1 MKKKKYKISLAMKV
15 PANFE
20 IETNAASEAEA
31 IKVAI
36 DKYQKGDYNGD
47 NITDPDWTS
56 AALDIGENN
65 IGIDVEVLANG

>member
-20 IETNAASEAEA
+20 IETNAVSEAEA

-36 DKYQKGDYNGD
+36 NKYQKGDYHGD

-56 AALDIGENN
+56 ATLDIGENN
-65 IGIDVEVLANG
+65 IGIDVEVLAND